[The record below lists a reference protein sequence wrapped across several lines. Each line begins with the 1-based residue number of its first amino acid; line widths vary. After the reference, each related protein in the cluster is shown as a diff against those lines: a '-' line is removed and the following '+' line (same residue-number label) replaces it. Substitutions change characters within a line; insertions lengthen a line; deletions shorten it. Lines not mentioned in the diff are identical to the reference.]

1 MEGLKWPVDTCET
14 CGTDLTGVIPKQNE
28 KGNDV
33 SGRLKWTDFCP
44 GCGHGM
50 FVGDRVLPK
59 ANEEE
64 LARRAA
70 APVLSKDTTLRDA
83 DPEGQLGGAV
93 VQGEASG
100 VPPDERAA
108 ALAKADGVAAS
119 DVVDPENQLG
129 NEEAEPELTADP
141 DAMPEGMFWCTK
153 CAGRHE
159 KTSGIGS
166 KHTKFAE

>member
-14 CGTDLTGVIPKQNE
+14 CGTDLTDVIPKQQE
-28 KGNDV
+28 KSNDE
-33 SGRLKWTDFCP
+33 SGRLKWTGFCP

-129 NEEAEPELTADP
+129 NDQPEPELTADP
-141 DAMPEGMFWCTK
+141 DALPENMYWCTK
-153 CAGRHE
+153 HARRHE
-159 KTSGIGS
+159 RTSAVGI
-166 KHTKFAE
+166 KDLEFAE